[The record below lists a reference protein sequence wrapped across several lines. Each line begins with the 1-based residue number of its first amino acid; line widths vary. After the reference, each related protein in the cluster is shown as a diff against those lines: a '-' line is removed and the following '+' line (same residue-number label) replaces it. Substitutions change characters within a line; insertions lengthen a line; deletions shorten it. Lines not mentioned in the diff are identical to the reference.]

1 MTKLWEGRRRRSGLG
16 LEGFDYFEEVIG
28 DGAGFGDGVGDG
40 DVGDLG
46 AFEDYE
52 AAEFSCVD

>member
-1 MTKLWEGRRRRSGLG
+1 LAGSREKGLWSGFG
-16 LEGFDYFEEVIG
+16 LEALDEVEEAFG

-40 DVGDLG
+40 DVGDFG

-52 AAEFSCVD
+52 AAEFLLVD